1 MGHYLDGTA
10 ACVIGTHNKVLTADA
25 VVLEKGT
32 AFISD
37 NGRCGADMSAG
48 GFDPA
53 REIGKFM
60 TGLPVRS
67 WESWE
72 DGQIQGVLV
81 KISTE
86 TNLAQ
91 EIVTIKEHVKVEKP
105 EAEERKE

>member
-1 MGHYLDGTA
+1 
-10 ACVIGTHNKVLTADA
+10 
-25 VVLEKGT
+25 
-32 AFISD
+32 
-37 NGRCGADMSAG
+37 
-48 GFDPA
+48 
-53 REIGKFM
+53 M